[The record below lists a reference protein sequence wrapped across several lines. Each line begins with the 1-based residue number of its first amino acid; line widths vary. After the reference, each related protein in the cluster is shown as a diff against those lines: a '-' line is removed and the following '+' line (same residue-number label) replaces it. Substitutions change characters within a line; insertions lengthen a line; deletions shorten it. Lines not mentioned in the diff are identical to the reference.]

1 MAARSEASTR
11 SDVSAP
17 MNLHDFVIYIV
28 VVEVEFLP
36 AAKQRRS
43 MDHNWPRLLSQSS
56 QESIYRPEKH
66 GNIGN

>member
-28 VVEVEFLP
+28 VVEVEFLIGVYLRP
-36 AAKQRRS
+36 VVSATVMRVLRCE
-43 MDHNWPRLLSQSS
+43 LSRA
-56 QESIYRPEKH
+56 I
-66 GNIGN
+66 